1 VRELVSISL
10 VTPVYN
16 EEENISVLLE
26 KAVEIFKGKKI
37 EAEIIVVNDGS
48 TDNTRRI
55 CEELSEKQKTIR
67 LINHEA
73 NRGYSQAIS
82 TGIKHAKKNFI
93 ILMDSDGQFDV
104 NDITAFLKKHDATG
118 VDVIFGYRE
127 NRKGSFLRKLISSN
141 MTKVSNILFG
151 MKFKDTQ
158 SAFQFVKADI
168 LKSIEIESPSFQVP
182 TEIKIKLSSLGE
194 RFEQIPVNHCER
206 KGGKANLK
214 AFKIIP
220 PTISFLLWLKWKM
233 TFSKVRSHV

>member
-1 VRELVSISL
+1 MRELVSISL